1 MFQIRDLHYHIGD
14 RKLLS
19 GINWVINPGERVALV
34 GPNGCGKTTLLRILN
49 GEIEYARGAIIKPKA
64 YKIGYLPQEEIAL
77 EQNSVLQTVIEGQ
90 KDILEL
96 GKKITELH
104 NNMNSSVS
112 NHDELLKQLGVLEEQ
127 YESMGG
133 YGLEIYAKNILS
145 GLGFSKD
152 VFSLPLSNLS
162 GGMRM
167 RVYLARILIKKPD
180 ILLLDEPSNHLDLQS
195 LEWLEYYIL
204 NFSGS
209 VVIVSHDRFFIDRL
223 AQKIYE
229 LERGT
234 LNLYKGNYHSYR
246 EQKRKNEELIQKKRD
261 EQRLERER
269 VERFIN
275 RFRYKATKA
284 AQVQSR
290 IKQLEKIDKIDLPEP
305 PVNISF
311 ELSVTEK
318 SYKNVLEIEDMSF
331 KYIKEYILE
340 NIYLNIYRGEKIA
353 LVGINGAGKTTLTQ
367 LINQQLKP
375 QSSDSIKI
383 GKKTSVG
390 YYAQHRIDELDLDKT
405 VYDEVSSTSA
415 YNLIPKIR
423 DILGLFKFKGNDV
436 FKKVKFLSGGE
447 KARVSLA
454 KILLSPVNFLI
465 MDEPTNHLD
474 IVSKEA
480 LEFALSNYNGTVLL
494 ISHDRYFLDKIV
506 NRVIEIN
513 NKHIIDYN
521 GNYSYYLQKRE
532 SDFDLYINKENKLKP
547 DSYRRSKKEEKRL
560 KAQARQ
566 SISKR
571 RNQLK
576 NEITSMEEKIYE
588 FENRKNKIEQK
599 MILKETYEQG
609 AFVVSLQKEHAHVKK
624 NLQDC
629 YNRWEKAQLELE
641 EILSQIS

>member
-1 MFQIRDLHYHIGD
+1 MFQIQNLHYHIGD
-14 RKLLS
+14 HKLLS
-19 GINWVINPGERVALV
+19 GINWVIHPGERVALI

-49 GEIEYARGAIIKPKA
+49 GEIEYSRGTIIKPKA

-77 EQNSVLQTVIEGQ
+77 DQNSILQTVVEG
-90 KDILEL
+90 KKEVIEL
-96 GKKITELH
+96 GKKITTLH
-104 NNMNSSVS
+104 NDLNSSE
-112 NHDELLKQLGVLEEQ
+112 NNYDRLLKQLGILEEQ

-133 YGLEIYAKNILS
+133 YELEIYAKNILS

-152 VFSLPLSNLS
+152 DFSLSLSNLS

-167 RVYLARILIKKPD
+167 RVYLAKILIKKPD

-234 LNLYKGNYHSYR
+234 LNLYKGNYHSYKK
-246 EQKRKNEELIQKKRD
+246 QKRKNEELIQKKGE

-305 PVNISF
+305 PVKISF
-311 ELSVTEK
+311 ELSVIEK

-331 KYIKEYILE
+331 KYSKEYILK
-340 NIYLNIYRGEKIA
+340 NIELNIYREEKVAI
-353 LVGINGAGKTTLTQ
+353 VGINGAGKTTLTR

-375 QSSDSIKI
+375 QSGSIKI
-383 GKKTSVG
+383 GKKTSIG

-405 VYDEVSSTSA
+405 VYDEVCSTSA

-506 NRVIEIN
+506 NRVIEVN
-513 NKHIIDYN
+513 NKQIIEYN

-532 SDFDLYINKENKLKP
+532 SNFDLYLNKENKFKP

-560 KAQARQ
+560 EAQARQ
-566 SISKR
+566 SISKK

-576 NEITSMEEKIYE
+576 DEIKSMEEKIYE
-588 FENRKNKIEQK
+588 FENSKNKIEQK
-599 MILKETYEQG
+599 MAIKETYEQG
-609 AFVVSLQKEHAHVKK
+609 TFVVSLQKEYAEVKK
-624 NLQDC
+624 GLQNC
-629 YNRWEKAQLELE
+629 YYRWEKAQLELE
-641 EILSQIS
+641 EILKNLK